1 MNLLRADDTARDLAI
16 GMRAVVAAQSHD
28 VGPGFRRGLG
38 EYAFDVQLLGAH
50 GVPTGASARVV
61 ITVTLPGP

>member
-16 GMRAVVAAQSHD
+16 GLRGIARQGHD

-38 EYAFDVQLLGAH
+38 EYAFDVQLLGADR
-50 GVPTGASARVV
+50 VPTGATARVV
-61 ITVTLPGP
+61 ITVTPPGP